1 MSKTYRLRTKRK
13 SSKFLDGMRIF
24 SKKSGRVLSFDN
36 CTVREGNFEKRFVD
50 TLRKEGPKY
59 YSKETITQVTR
70 PKHFEAI
77 EGATEFWKFIDQ
89 YIGISFW
96 SDMEWM
102 PNGQEL
108 WAFIQPYQPVILTSP
123 SRDNTSRLGKR
134 LWVKENLVPA
144 PEVLFRFGDAKS
156 DFANENYILIYD
168 KPSNLVAFASK
179 GGIAIEC
186 KDGDV
191 SSVINKL
198 RKLGYGER
206 ELT

>member
-1 MSKTYRLRTKRK
+1 MGNLADLLLEESDFMPKYQIYCDM
-13 SSKFLDGMRIF
+13 DG
-24 SKKSGRVLSFDN
+24 VLTD
-36 CTVREGNFEKRFVD
+36 FEKRFV
-50 TLRKEGPKY
+50 TLLQQEGPKY
-59 YSKETITQVTR
+59 YSKATIAQVTR
-70 PKHFEAI
+70 PKHFDKL
-77 EGATEFWKFIDQ
+77 EGTEEFWKFIDQ
-89 YIGISFW
+89 HIGLEFW
-96 SDMEWM
+96 SEMEWM
-102 PNGQEL
+102 PNGRVL
-108 WAFIQPYQPVILTSP
+108 WDFIQPYGPKLLTSP

-156 DFANENYILIYD
+156 DFANENSILIDD

-191 SSVINKL
+191 SSVINELK
-198 RKLGYGER
+198 KLGYGKG

>member
-1 MSKTYRLRTKRK
+1 MTKSLK
-13 SSKFLDGMRIF
+13 ELLLTEEDLTPKYTIYCDMDG
-24 SKKSGRVLSFDN
+24 VL
-36 CTVREGNFEKRFVD
+36 TNFEKRFVD

-59 YSKETITQVTR
+59 YSKETIAQVTR

-134 LWVKENLVPA
+134 LWIKNHITPA
-144 PEVLFRFGDAKS
+144 PPVEFRFGTGKA
-156 DFANENYILIYD
+156 DFANENAILID
-168 KPSNLVAFASK
+168 DRPSNLAAFAAK
-179 GGIAIEC
+179 GGIALEV
-186 KDGDV
+186 KDGEIQ
-191 SSVINKL
+191 SVINKL
-198 RKLGYGER
+198 KELGYGR
-206 ELT
+206 KLT

>member
-1 MSKTYRLRTKRK
+1 MGNLADLLLEESDFVPKYQIYCDM
-13 SSKFLDGMRIF
+13 DG
-24 SKKSGRVLSFDN
+24 VLTD
-36 CTVREGNFEKRFVD
+36 FEKRFV
-50 TLRKEGPKY
+50 TLLQQEGPKY
-59 YSKETITQVTR
+59 YSKATIAQVTR
-70 PKHFEAI
+70 PKHFDKL
-77 EGATEFWKFIDQ
+77 EGTEEFWKFIDQ
-89 YIGISFW
+89 HIGLEFW
-96 SDMEWM
+96 SEMEWM
-102 PNGQEL
+102 PNGREL
-108 WAFIQPYQPVILTSP
+108 WSFIQPYGPKLLTSP

-156 DFANENYILIYD
+156 DFANENSILIDD

-198 RKLGYGER
+198 KELGYGER